1 MSTMT
6 MRGRLSSFAWRASS
20 AAIFAT
26 VGLATISTN
35 PIAAQGKHA
44 KPAVAKTIKTT
55 VLKPTP
61 VKATTAKP
69 MVTSSQNWE
78 LANISNARVD
88 TWVAR
93 FEHSISSTLARGRT
107 YMDMISQKLEARKM
121 PQELVYLPMI
131 ESNFNPVARSNAS
144 AVGLWQF
151 VASTARHFGLNV
163 GNGADE
169 RRDPAKET
177 DAALSYLSQLHDRF
191 QSWYLAAAAYNAGP
205 GTVSKALRKVTG
217 RTTGT
222 DEDFY
227 RISSALP
234 AETRDYV
241 PKLIAAARVAKANNH
256 S

>member
-6 MRGRLSSFAWRASS
+6 MRGRLNSFAWRASS
-20 AAIFAT
+20 AALFAM
-26 VGLATISTN
+26 VGLTAINTN
-35 PIAAQGKHA
+35 SIAAQV
-44 KPAVAKTIKTT
+44 KPARASVARMTVAKT
-55 VLKPTP
+55 
-61 VKATTAKP
+61 TTAKP
-69 MVTSSQNWE
+69 TAGPSQNWE
-78 LANISNARVD
+78 MANIANPRVD
-88 TWVAR
+88 SWVAR
-93 FEHSISSTLARGRT
+93 FRNSISSTLARGRG
-107 YMDMISQKLEARKM
+107 YMGMISAKLEARHM

-131 ESNFNPVARSNAS
+131 ESNYNPVARSNAS

-205 GTVSKALRKVTG
+205 GTISKALRRVTG

-227 RISSALP
+227 RISPALP

-241 PKLIAAARVAKANNH
+241 PKLIAAARVAKANNGG
-256 S
+256 